1 NASPSPK
8 PAVPL
13 CRASPAAARP
23 PCGSGGCAHAHCA
36 LRRRAQFRVTV
47 AMEAGQGPGPSGD
60 AAERE
65 VPRPYVPTEE
75 ERRLLKECAEE
86 SFRYRAFPLAAV
98 SMLGTSF
105 LIRKVAGMCGYLAG
119 KISYLPTCSEKFKKL
134 KDSPIGDVLRQ
145 AQRHSSPNRSSR
157 KSEFSDVPSQSFTES
172 SSPRAGFPPSS
183 SYSDDY
189 SSTDRALSSYEPIPF
204 SASLNE
210 SSPTGITDYA
220 VQEPAPIP
228 EESRKKKGIT
238 YEELRNKHR
247 QTYDVM
253 QPPKAETPSK
263 FSQEKPAK
271 EVKVNK
277 YGDTWDE

>member
-1 NASPSPK
+1 
-8 PAVPL
+8 
-13 CRASPAAARP
+13 
-23 PCGSGGCAHAHCA
+23 
-36 LRRRAQFRVTV
+36 
-47 AMEAGQGPGPSGD
+47 MEAGQGPGPGGD
-60 AAERE
+60 AAERG
-65 VPRPYVPTEE
+65 VPKPYVPTEE

-105 LIRKVAGMCGYLAG
+105 LIRKGVLRDSSRFGSFIKVAFAGMCGYLAG
-119 KISYLPTCSEKFKKL
+119 KISYLPICSEKFKKL

-172 SSPRAGFPPSS
+172 SSPRAEFPPSS

-210 SSPTGITDYA
+210 SSPTGITDYT

-247 QTYDVM
+247 QTYEVM

-271 EVKVNK
+271 EGNILI
-277 YGDTWDE
+277 YRNTYEI

>member
-1 NASPSPK
+1 
-8 PAVPL
+8 
-13 CRASPAAARP
+13 
-23 PCGSGGCAHAHCA
+23 
-36 LRRRAQFRVTV
+36 
-47 AMEAGQGPGPSGD
+47 MEAGQGPGPGGD

-65 VPRPYVPTEE
+65 VPKPYIPTEE

-105 LIRKVAGMCGYLAG
+105 LIRKGVLRDSSRFGSFIKVAFAGMCGYLAG
-119 KISYLPTCSEKFKKL
+119 KISYLPICSEKFKKL

-157 KSEFSDVPSQSFTES
+157 KSEFSDISSQSFTES
-172 SSPRAGFPPSS
+172 PSPGAGFPPSS

-210 SSPTGITDYA
+210 SSPTGITDYT
-220 VQEPAPIP
+220 VQVFFCLFFFFFFEPAPVP
-228 EESRKKKGIT
+228 EKSRKKKGIT

-271 EVKVNK
+271 EGNILIYSNTYKN
-277 YGDTWDE
+277 

>member
-1 NASPSPK
+1 
-8 PAVPL
+8 
-13 CRASPAAARP
+13 
-23 PCGSGGCAHAHCA
+23 
-36 LRRRAQFRVTV
+36 
-47 AMEAGQGPGPSGD
+47 MEAGQGPGPGGD
-60 AAERE
+60 AAQRE
-65 VPRPYVPTEE
+65 VPKPYVPTEE

-86 SFRYRAFPLAAV
+86 SARYRAFPLAAV

-105 LIRKVAGMCGYLAG
+105 LIRKGVLRDSSRFGSFMKVAFAGMCGYLAG
-119 KISYLPTCSEKFKKL
+119 KISYLPICSEKFKKL

-157 KSEFSDVPSQSFTES
+157 KSEFSDIPSQSFTES
-172 SSPRAGFPPSS
+172 SPRAGFVPSS

-189 SSTDRALSSYEPIPF
+189 SSTDRGLSSYEPIPF

-210 SSPTGITDYA
+210 SSPTGITDYT
-220 VQEPAPIP
+220 VEEPAPIP

-247 QTYDVM
+247 ETYDVM
-253 QPPKAETPSK
+253 LPPKAETPNK

-271 EVKVNK
+271 EGNILI
-277 YGDTWDE
+277 YRNT

>member
-1 NASPSPK
+1 
-8 PAVPL
+8 
-13 CRASPAAARP
+13 
-23 PCGSGGCAHAHCA
+23 
-36 LRRRAQFRVTV
+36 
-47 AMEAGQGPGPSGD
+47 MEAGQGPGPGGD
-60 AAERE
+60 AAQRE
-65 VPRPYVPTEE
+65 VPKPYVPTEE

-86 SFRYRAFPLAAV
+86 SARYRAFPLAAV

-105 LIRKVAGMCGYLAG
+105 LIRKGVLRDSSRFGSFMKVAFAGMCGYLAG
-119 KISYLPTCSEKFKKL
+119 KISYLPICSEKFKKL

-157 KSEFSDVPSQSFTES
+157 KSEFSDLPSQSFTES
-172 SSPRAGFPPSS
+172 SPRPGFAPSS

-189 SSTDRALSSYEPIPF
+189 SSTDRGLSSYEPIPF

-210 SSPTGITDYA
+210 SSPTGITDYT
-220 VQEPAPIP
+220 VEEPAPIP
-228 EESRKKKGIT
+228 EETRKKKGIT

-247 QTYDVM
+247 ETYDIM
-253 QPPKAETPSK
+253 LPPKAETPNK

>member
-1 NASPSPK
+1 MRAGPAQPVASRGLPGQRWLAVLSP
-8 PAVPL
+8 P
-13 CRASPAAARP
+13 RY
-23 PCGSGGCAHAHCA
+23 GGRVGP
-36 LRRRAQFRVTV
+36 RRRGARR
-47 AMEAGQGPGPSGD
+47 PG
-60 AAERE
+60 
-65 VPRPYVPTEE
+65 
-75 ERRLLKECAEE
+75 
-86 SFRYRAFPLAAV
+86 RAFPLAAV

-105 LIRKVAGMCGYLAG
+105 LIKKGVLRDSSRFGSFVKVAFAGICGYMAG
-119 KISYLPTCSEKFKKL
+119 KISYLPICSEKFKQL

-157 KSEFSDVPSQSFTES
+157 KSEFSEMPSQSYTES
-172 SSPRAGFPPSS
+172 SSPRAGYPLPS

-220 VQEPAPIP
+220 AQDPDPIP

-247 QTYDVM
+247 ETYEVM
-253 QPPKAETPSK
+253 LPPKAETPSK

>member
-1 NASPSPK
+1 
-8 PAVPL
+8 
-13 CRASPAAARP
+13 
-23 PCGSGGCAHAHCA
+23 
-36 LRRRAQFRVTV
+36 
-47 AMEAGQGPGPSGD
+47 
-60 AAERE
+60 
-65 VPRPYVPTEE
+65 
-75 ERRLLKECAEE
+75 
-86 SFRYRAFPLAAV
+86 
-98 SMLGTSF
+98 MLGTSF
-105 LIRKVAGMCGYLAG
+105 LIRKGVLRDSSRFGSFIKVAFAGMCGYLAG
-119 KISYLPTCSEKFKKL
+119 KISYLPICSEKFKKL

-157 KSEFSDVPSQSFTES
+157 KSEFSDISSDTQTSQSFTES

-210 SSPTGITDYA
+210 SSPTGITDYT

-228 EESRKKKGIT
+228 EEGRKKKGIT

-247 QTYDVM
+247 QAYDVM

>member
-1 NASPSPK
+1 
-8 PAVPL
+8 
-13 CRASPAAARP
+13 
-23 PCGSGGCAHAHCA
+23 
-36 LRRRAQFRVTV
+36 
-47 AMEAGQGPGPSGD
+47 MEAGQGPGGGD
-60 AAERE
+60 PAERE
-65 VPRPYVPTEE
+65 LPKPYVPTEE

-86 SFRYRAFPLAAV
+86 SARYRAFPLAAA
-98 SMLGTSF
+98 SMLATSF
-105 LIRKVAGMCGYLAG
+105 LIRKGVLRDNSRFGSFTKVAFAGICGYLAG
-119 KISYLPTCSEKFKKL
+119 KISYLPICSEKFKKL

-145 AQRHSSPNRSSR
+145 AQRHSSPNRSGR
-157 KSEFSDVPSQSFTES
+157 KSEFSDMPSQSFTES

-189 SSTDRALSSYEPIPF
+189 SSTDRALSTYEPVPF

-210 SSPTGITDYA
+210 SSPTGITDYS
-220 VQEPAPIP
+220 VQDPAPVP

-247 QTYDVM
+247 ETYEVM
-253 QPPKAETPSK
+253 QPPKAETPSR

-277 YGDTWDE
+277 YGDAWDE